1 MLGDLRQPVEKRA
14 ELHEERPQRPQELL
28 ELAATRIGKLEIGR
42 DEKAAELRH
51 RGRGGEMK
59 LDAGEGASP
68 HPVLTD
74 ECGFDPSDPSLGLEK
89 LRLGGELDSKL

>member
-1 MLGDLRQPVEKRA
+1 ME
-14 ELHEERPQRPQELL
+14 
-28 ELAATRIGKLEIGR
+28 
-42 DEKAAELRH
+42 
-51 RGRGGEMK
+51 

-74 ECGFDPSDPSLGLEK
+74 ECGFDPSDASLGLEK